1 MPTPAP
7 APAGEGPRAAAR
19 SAVLRLLESAGFE
32 DGSGGGA
39 DAVLPPPPPIS
50 DGEDERTRQILA
62 CSGLVASLELV
73 RLQQQSQ
80 QQKQCQTQLK
90 GRQPSSASA
99 AGGDENDPPASN
111 AGGDHRFIRT
121 SMDYNNTSCGDGAA
135 ETVAAAGVRDALPGL
150 PPAAMSNL
158 PMALS
163 SLLSD
168 RVDPETLNPAA
179 RTLAGGALA
188 AEMED
193 PAKRSRTLSP
203 LALEAGR
210 AYAELIGMAGSWG
223 AGLIDVGTMAALA
236 ALVRRWSV
244 ECRGREP
251 GAIEDGDGDD
261 GGADGGSGGVRG
273 RKGGGKKKKKG
284 RKRNGSKDADGR
296 TKRRRGGVAA
306 DATRKRKADEE
317 RGSGEDRPLRRSR
330 RAAVVAKL
338 SDSEGEEGA
347 NSSSEEEE
355 EDDEAQQPDA
365 STEEIRA
372 GGEDRAAA
380 YEAACRSER
389 EMVAGGL
396 RLALSLARVPV
407 LPEFV
412 NWSAEARE
420 ALLDAAVS
428 ALACAS
434 ALLAAPSRQRVHRFG
449 EGGSFARGS
458 GGPEEEGEVRSL
470 CEAAVDALT
479 ESLGSC
485 LSLGELRA
493 PPPLPR
499 HHRGRGQRGRSPQT
513 ENPPPKLRGLW
524 TLRRRRQSSS

>member
-1 MPTPAP
+1 M
-7 APAGEGPRAAAR
+7 
-19 SAVLRLLESAGFE
+19 
-32 DGSGGGA
+32 
-39 DAVLPPPPPIS
+39 
-50 DGEDERTRQILA
+50 
-62 CSGLVASLELV
+62 
-73 RLQQQSQ
+73 
-80 QQKQCQTQLK
+80 
-90 GRQPSSASA
+90 
-99 AGGDENDPPASN
+99 
-111 AGGDHRFIRT
+111 
-121 SMDYNNTSCGDGAA
+121 AA
-135 ETVAAAGVRDALPGL
+135 E
-150 PPAAMSNL
+150 
-158 PMALS
+158 
-163 SLLSD
+163 
-168 RVDPETLNPAA
+168 
-179 RTLAGGALA
+179 
-188 AEMED
+188 
-193 PAKRSRTLSP
+193 
-203 LALEAGR
+203 
-210 AYAELIGMAGSWG
+210 
-223 AGLIDVGTMAALA
+223 
-236 ALVRRWSV
+236 
-244 ECRGREP
+244 
-251 GAIEDGDGDD
+251 
-261 GGADGGSGGVRG
+261 
-273 RKGGGKKKKKG
+273 
-284 RKRNGSKDADGR
+284 
-296 TKRRRGGVAA
+296 
-306 DATRKRKADEE
+306 ATRKRKADEE

-355 EDDEAQQPDA
+355 EEDEAQQPDA

-449 EGGSFARGS
+449 EGGSFASGS
-458 GGPEEEGEVRSL
+458 GGPEEDGEVRSL

-493 PPPLPR
+493 PP
-499 HHRGRGQRGRSPQT
+499 HRCQDTIAAEVREEGV
-513 ENPPPKLRGLW
+513 
-524 TLRRRRQSSS
+524 LRRRIHHRSCAGSGHCAGDGNLRPEGSASPPLLPCRAAHGSEGKGRRARGSHCRPRVHHRLRLQRGGAV